1 MRTLAR
7 CAVLG
12 AAVLTG
18 FLGTGTAQA
27 AITATAGRTLPTP
40 PAGTSTTITA
50 SAVMQNS
57 AGTPYVGQPYSIS
70 YTSLSRTYAYPSVRN
85 NGTIDMVRATFTI
98 TSGGIPLAGAALDVC
113 STAWNTSTATCPGT
127 SYTAVSGTPVGLP
140 LSIGAVVPLRLTLPA
155 GLFTTVSVSV
165 SVDRNSYRTAIQ
177 VNS

>member
-18 FLGTGTAQA
+18 FLGTGTAEA
-27 AITATAGRTLPTP
+27 AITATASQTLPAP
-40 PAGTSTTITA
+40 PTGTSTTITA
-50 SAVMQNS
+50 SAIMVG
-57 AGTPYVGQPYSIS
+57 ATGTTYVGQPYGVS

-98 TSGGIPLAGAALDVC
+98 TSGGLPLAGAALDVC
-113 STAWNTSTATCPGT
+113 STAWNTATATCPGT
-127 SYTAVSGTPVGLP
+127 SYTAVSGTPIGLP
-140 LSIGAVVPLRLTLPA
+140 LSVGATVPLRLTLPA